1 MPLSSYLTK
10 PLRWLRAGYPKGAPP
25 HGHVPLIA
33 LMPSPA
39 AQLEDL
45 LHTGELPVPLPH
57 PAPGRRCAAA
67 KDLTKTA
74 TSADPDTAAPGTVI
88 I

>member
-10 PLRWLRAGYPKGAPP
+10 PLRWLRAGYPSGAPP

-39 AQLEDL
+39 AQLEEL
-45 LHTGELPVPLPH
+45 LDAGELPALSSPP
-57 PAPGRRCAAA
+57 PQEGDAP
-67 KDLTKTA
+67 
-74 TSADPDTAAPGTVI
+74 P
-88 I
+88 